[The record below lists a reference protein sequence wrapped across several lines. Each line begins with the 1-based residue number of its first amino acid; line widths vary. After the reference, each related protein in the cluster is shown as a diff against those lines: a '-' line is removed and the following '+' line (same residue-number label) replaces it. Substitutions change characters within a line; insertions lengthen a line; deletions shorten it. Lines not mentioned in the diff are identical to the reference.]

1 MKGIARE
8 TKRVRRTR
16 KEKNPH
22 TKVLI
27 VRARSSNLDK
37 VGATPAIRILLTKA
51 YRHRH
56 RRHHCCPCL
65 LLLGL
70 ALLVVLDHLVDLGLA
85 LLVVLGLNLR
95 IVLKSILTV
104 KITKWNLHLLV
115 KSITVACMTITA
127 IMTKYRMV
135 YPSQQLYKASS
146 GSMPSSNRSVDLCGF
161 DPRVNQSDDLEGPGG
176 DGYPFGLGE
185 GRGGSHVQGQG
196 HPGLPSAG
204 DTGEPGGLGIP
215 GGPGVVFLMPHHS
228 RVDLIRV
235 RLLCCSSIC
244 NQW

>member
-1 MKGIARE
+1 MKGITRE

-51 YRHRH
+51 YHH
-56 RRHHCCPCL
+56 RRRRRRHCCPCL

-70 ALLVVLDHLVDLGLA
+70 ALLVVLDLLVDLGLGLLVALVVLA
-85 LLVVLGLNLR
+85 LLVDFGLNLR

-104 KITKWNLHLLV
+104 KITKRNLHLLV

-161 DPRVNQSDDLEGPGG
+161 DPRVKQSDDLEAFVPK
-176 DGYPFGLGE
+176 
-185 GRGGSHVQGQG
+185 
-196 HPGLPSAG
+196 
-204 DTGEPGGLGIP
+204 
-215 GGPGVVFLMPHHS
+215 
-228 RVDLIRV
+228 
-235 RLLCCSSIC
+235 LCL
-244 NQW
+244 